1 MVLIL
6 VQKKIEFVLKQDKV
20 FQVTPDI
27 DESDIHSVV
36 NYLESGGWLTEHKI
50 TNDLENK
57 IASYVNRDYANAVP
71 NGTIAIYLAL
81 ISAGVKSGDR
91 VAVPNLTMIATINS
105 VIWAGAEPVIVDV
118 DENLCMS
125 YHELSQLEDIDAV
138 IFVPLN
144 GRTGDGYKI
153 EKWCLENNIL
163 LIEDSAHALGSSYPH
178 KACGSLGDLS
188 IFSFTPHKIITMGQ
202 GGMILTDNEEYHEKI
217 VELKTFNREQDKLD
231 WHKGFGLNFK
241 ITDLQASIGISQFAK
256 LEKYIENKRINWQ
269 QYNSL
274 IESEDIIFLD
284 FKNNETPWFF
294 DVIFRSVEEKNN
306 IIESLRKNNIETR
319 NSYPAL
325 SLQNYL
331 EKYKK
336 IELTY
341 SESISDR
348 ILWLPSSNNLKS
360 ADITKIANIINSS
373 I

>member
-1 MVLIL
+1 MRKYLFIFLFYFTSLNISYSIEADVF
-6 VQKKIEFVLKQDKV
+6 VQS
-20 FQVTPDI
+20 T
-27 DESDIHSVV
+27 
-36 NYLESGGWLTEHKI
+36 
-50 TNDLENK
+50 
-57 IASYVNRDYANAVP
+57 VNRASSV
-71 NGTIAIYLAL
+71 L
-81 ISAGVKSGDR
+81 SE
-91 VAVPNLTMIATINS
+91 NS
-105 VIWAGAEPVIVDV
+105 TKD
-118 DENLCMS
+118 
-125 YHELSQLEDIDAV
+125 Q
-138 IFVPLN
+138 
-144 GRTGDGYKI
+144 
-153 EKWCLENNIL
+153 
-163 LIEDSAHALGSSYPH
+163 
-178 KACGSLGDLS
+178 
-188 IFSFTPHKIITMGQ
+188 
-202 GGMILTDNEEYHEKI
+202 KI
-217 VELKTFNREQDKLD
+217 VELKTFNREQDQLD

-269 QYNSL
+269 LYNSL

-294 DVIFRSVEEKNN
+294 DVIFSSVEQKNK

-336 IELTY
+336 TELTY

-360 ADITKIANIINSS
+360 TEVTKIANIINSS

>member
-1 MVLIL
+1 MKTTLKNM
-6 VQKKIEFVLKQDKV
+6 KK
-20 FQVTPDI
+20 T
-27 DESDIHSVV
+27 
-36 NYLESGGWLTEHKI
+36 
-50 TNDLENK
+50 
-57 IASYVNRDYANAVP
+57 
-71 NGTIAIYLAL
+71 
-81 ISAGVKSGDR
+81 
-91 VAVPNLTMIATINS
+91 
-105 VIWAGAEPVIVDV
+105 
-118 DENLCMS
+118 
-125 YHELSQLEDIDAV
+125 
-138 IFVPLN
+138 
-144 GRTGDGYKI
+144 
-153 EKWCLENNIL
+153 IL
-163 LIEDSAHALGSSYPH
+163 LEVHY
-178 KACGSLGDLS
+178 SLKD
-188 IFSFTPHKIITMGQ
+188 TT
-202 GGMILTDNEEYHEKI
+202 
-217 VELKTFNREQDKLD
+217 
-231 WHKGFGLNFK
+231 
-241 ITDLQASIGISQFAK
+241 LQAK
-256 LEKYIENKRINWQ
+256 KYIENKRINWQ

-294 DVIFRSVEEKNN
+294 DVVFSSVEEKNN